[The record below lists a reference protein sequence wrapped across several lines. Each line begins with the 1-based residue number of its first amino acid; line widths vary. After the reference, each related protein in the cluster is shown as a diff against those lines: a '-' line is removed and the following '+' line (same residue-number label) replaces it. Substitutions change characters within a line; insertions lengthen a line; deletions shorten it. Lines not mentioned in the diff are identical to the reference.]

1 MPCFGFPWFSTSAFF
16 LTSCG
21 WPFLLAMAVNV
32 TMSPERGSC
41 IWRPIHGPRLPGES
55 LWCEQVNK
63 FKSTAPTLKS
73 WICLWWTQTSFWVCA
88 KILGGRVW
96 PFTRPHALIFRA
108 DFGVH
113 VRCYGRSGE
122 MMRIYECILQTEQI
136 WICLGRDG
144 DTCEIESSFCGNRT
158 FEQAALHTLWSR
170 TVKAW
175 RRRSFRYI
183 LSVRHEAGALLC
195 LFQEMQ
201 AQRAW
206 NSFTM

>member
-1 MPCFGFPWFSTSAFF
+1 MPCLVFHGFPQVLFF

-122 MMRIYECILQTEQI
+122 IMRIYECILQTEQI

-144 DTCEIESSFCGNRT
+144 DTVRLKAPSVGTELLTGSSAHFMKPYSEGLKAEI
-158 FEQAALHTLWSR
+158 
-170 TVKAW
+170 VPV
-175 RRRSFRYI
+175 YP
-183 LSVRHEAGALLC
+183 
-195 LFQEMQ
+195 
-201 AQRAW
+201 
-206 NSFTM
+206 